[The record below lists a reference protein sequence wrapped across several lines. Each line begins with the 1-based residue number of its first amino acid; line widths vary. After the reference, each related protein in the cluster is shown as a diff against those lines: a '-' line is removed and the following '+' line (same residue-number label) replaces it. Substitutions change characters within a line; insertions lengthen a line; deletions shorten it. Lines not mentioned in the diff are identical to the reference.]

1 MTREF
6 QIRRILRKISKQR
19 VALILKP
26 GDVWVIEKALKIDEK
41 VEAYIAT
48 CLMRGWIEILENS
61 VPSGQLTK
69 DVKLP
74 NIPLNEL
81 FNETKNIYRITES
94 GWSVINRQKTLLYLT
109 FLVGLMT
116 LILMILI

>member
-1 MTREF
+1 MTREY

-26 GDVWVIEKALKIDEK
+26 GDVWVIEKALKTDEK
-41 VEAYIAT
+41 VEAYVAT

-61 VPSGQLTK
+61 VPSRDLTK
-69 DVKLP
+69 DGQLL
-74 NIPLNEL
+74 NIPLNKL
-81 FNETKNIYRITES
+81 FNETKNIYKITDS

-109 FLVGLMT
+109 FLVALMT